1 MRILVIGGTGFLG
14 YHLVKY
20 LEKQG
25 HKVSILD
32 KKKGRPDNTEGK
44 RRRLTATRRRRVAR
58 SFSEKR
64 RSPS

>member
-1 MRILVIGGTGFLG
+1 MKILVIGGTGFLG

-32 KKKGRPDNTEGK
+32 KKK
-44 RRRLTATRRRRVAR
+44 ATLKMKIIK
-58 SFSEKR
+58 SF
-64 RSPS
+64 